1 MASRPELRGEASG
14 SSTNPQNFLLSL
26 LNQASAPV
34 RDTASLKSGVS
45 GKHSLLVEV
54 PEAVT
59 DLTQDVKDVAAEAET
74 LSPVEPQTEP
84 RKASPIRIFGEP
96 TKETSA
102 FEPPA
107 SANKGNVFTYLNPF
121 EQLSAS
127 SPLNQSSKP
136 VSRASTPK
144 SDSTQRA
151 KKSRKMSPEHPS
163 ADSDDVE
170 LSQADSSLPLRPETV
185 SEAVSGIGEQV
196 NKEVTE
202 ALAQATSTA
211 HGESVQQPAE
221 DEEMV
226 QGAAAEFM
234 EELKDE
240 EARGT
245 LESGMPNP
253 MAEEFET
260 TIKSVAEPEVPAD
273 WQDADSNPADA
284 IRVFNFPMRPFVS
297 IEIQKLDEP
306 PRPVSSEMSSDI
318 TRMKKD
324 FDQID
329 RNLVTASQNF
339 IVYSLKESGFRLIR
353 QDNGDNKEV
362 FKRGNERIF
371 NVALGRT
378 YDKERD
384 TETLLGTGVNG
395 SVFWTSLIGF
405 PGDSENDRDSE
416 SRGFI
421 FPPLPTADDNQAG
434 SQLKTRVK
442 ASTRHPSYF
451 GYGRGKSIYIV
462 WPELARSPRFTDTE
476 RICDT
481 ESYLNQ
487 YKLQVHTGKAA
498 KDFTF
503 SADDTVIASLDKV
516 GKLKFWDIRKLT
528 DQSIPAGSSKREAI
542 KDPITTLVTH
552 VQDQKTWPT
561 SLMFIDKER
570 PMSKGIALRY
580 LIVGMKQNHTLQLWD
595 LSLGKPVQEINFP
608 HESESDAICSL
619 VYHPKTG
626 VLVVG
631 HPTRNTIY
639 LLHVSSPKYNLAP
652 MSQAKFLSMVASKD
666 TTLPIPD
673 STIIVSGVREYALG
687 KRGQLRSL
695 DILDDLSE
703 KFTDPDAPYFELYV
717 MQAKGVSV
725 ISFGRQHLGWSK
737 DGKILNGVD
746 AVAEN
751 AINLKT
757 LQHPSQAAAADTTS
771 TNGDNPAQA
780 TPASTVT
787 ARPSTRNANKPQ
799 QAETLVAPS
808 TPSADPVNGGDK
820 SEKKKKKKATHASSP
835 APVLAASVQP
845 KSPVPQTV
853 TEREVAPA
861 VEDAEVE
868 IPGWATQILAAL
880 KSGTSTGVGD
890 TSKETLSSMDQTLNT
905 HFNNLYRKVNEDRRV
920 LDAANNAKQDALL
933 RLVSSTLTENI
944 EPTMDKIVSEALKKM
959 VLGPVKDIL
968 VQNVDRN
975 LADAFS
981 QSMKK
986 AIPREIEKTLPP
998 TLQAVFQDQG
1008 LVGHLTEKITQVID
1022 FHLRRTFEA
1031 VFEEA
1036 FVPAFQSLSIESGK
1050 KIAYEVGGG
1059 VNEQLRLAEQTHQ
1072 QDTAKIDALLN
1083 QVHDLQRTVTILAE
1097 NQAQF
1102 QSQLM
1107 EVLQQSGGVPSPG
1120 SQSTTVGAQPPPA
1133 VPVQKTAE
1141 EIEAEE
1147 ISQLMNN
1154 RDYEQATVKVSDE
1167 DYDSSSDWTNIS

>member
-45 GKHSLLVEV
+45 GKQSLPVEV
-54 PEAVT
+54 PEAAA
-59 DLTQDVKDVAAEAET
+59 DDAPDVKDVVAEDGS
-74 LSPVEPQTEP
+74 LSPVEPQTEL
-84 RKASPIRIFGEP
+84 RKATPIRVFGEP
-96 TKETSA
+96 TEETSA

-107 SANKGNVFTYLNPF
+107 SASKGTYVNPF
-121 EQLSAS
+121 DR
-127 SPLNQSSKP
+127 NRRSK
-136 VSRASTPK
+136 K
-144 SDSTQRA
+144 I
-151 KKSRKMSPEHPS
+151 RKMSPEHTSVDPDHAES
-163 ADSDDVE
+163 
-170 LSQADSSLPLRPETV
+170 SQLTSSPPLRPETV
-185 SEAVSGIGEQV
+185 SEAVSGVGEQV

-202 ALAQATSTA
+202 ALAQAASTA
-211 HGESVQQPAE
+211 HGESVQQSAE
-221 DEEMV
+221 VEDDVREAAV
-226 QGAAAEFM
+226 QVM
-234 EELKDE
+234 EESKDE
-240 EARGT
+240 EARST
-245 LESGMPNP
+245 PEASMPKA
-253 MAEEFET
+253 MAEAFEA
-260 TIKSVAEPEVPAD
+260 TIKSAAEPEAPAD
-273 WQDADSNPADA
+273 WQDADTNPADA
-284 IRVFNFPMRPFVS
+284 VRVFNFPMRPFVS
-297 IEIQKLDEP
+297 IDIQKLDEP

-329 RNLVTASQNF
+329 RNLVTASQSF
-339 IVYSLKESGFRLIR
+339 IIYSLKESGFRVIR

-371 NVALGRT
+371 NVALGRS
-378 YDKERD
+378 YDKEQD

-395 SVFWTSLIGF
+395 SVFWTSLVGF
-405 PGDSENDRDSE
+405 PGDSDKDLDSE

-442 ASTRHPSYF
+442 ASIRHPSYF
-451 GYGRGKSIYIV
+451 GYGRGKSIYVV
-462 WPELARSPRFTDTE
+462 WPGLARSPRFTDTE

-528 DQSIPAGSSKREAI
+528 DPTIPTHSSRREAI
-542 KDPITTLVTH
+542 KDPIMTLVTH

-595 LSLGKPVQEINFP
+595 LSLGKAVQEINFP

-652 MSQAKFLSMVASKD
+652 MSQAKYLSMVASKD
-666 TTLPIPD
+666 ATLPTPD

-703 KFTDPDAPYFELYV
+703 KFTDPDTPYFELYV
-717 MQAKGVSV
+717 LQAKGVSV
-725 ISFGRQHLGWSK
+725 ISIGRQHLGWSK

-746 AVAEN
+746 AVTEK
-751 AINLKT
+751 AITLKT
-757 LQHPSQAAAADTTS
+757 LQQPSQLAAADTTS
-771 TNGDNPAQA
+771 TNGDNAAQA
-780 TPASTVT
+780 TPTPALS
-787 ARPSTRNANKPQ
+787 ARPSTRSASKPQ
-799 QAETLVAPS
+799 PAENLVAPS
-808 TPSADPVNGGDK
+808 TPSADPMNGGDK
-820 SEKKKKKKATHASSP
+820 TDKKKKKKAARASSP
-835 APVLAASVQP
+835 TPALVSSQP
-845 KSPVPQTV
+845 KSPGPQPV
-853 TEREVAPA
+853 AEREGAHGL
-861 VEDAEVE
+861 EEAEVE
-868 IPGWATQILAAL
+868 IPAWATQILTAL
-880 KSGTSTGVGD
+880 KSSTVTGVVGASKD
-890 TSKETLSSMDQTLNT
+890 TVSGLDQTLNT
-905 HFNNLYRKVNEDRRV
+905 HFNNLYRKINEDRRV

-933 RLVSSTLTENI
+933 RLVSSTLNENI

-968 VQNVDRN
+968 VQNMDRN
-975 LADAFS
+975 LTDAFS

-986 AIPREIEKTLPP
+986 ALPREIEKTLPP

-1008 LVGHLTEKITQVID
+1008 LVGHLTEKVSQMIE

-1031 VFEEA
+1031 AFEEA
-1036 FVPAFQSLSIESGK
+1036 FVPAFQSLSVESGK
-1050 KIAYEVGGG
+1050 KIAYEVSHG
-1059 VNEQLRLAEQTHQ
+1059 VNEQLHMAEQTHQ
-1072 QDTAKIDALLN
+1072 QDAAKVDVLLN
-1083 QVHDLQRTVTILAE
+1083 QVHDLQRTVSILAE
-1097 NQAQF
+1097 NQAHF
-1102 QSQLM
+1102 QSQVM
-1107 EVLQQSGGVPSPG
+1107 EILRQSGGMAAPSG
-1120 SQSTTVGAQPPPA
+1120 SQSATGTAQPPPTA
-1133 VPVQKTAE
+1133 PAPPKTAE
-1141 EIEAEE
+1141 ELEAEE

-1154 RDYEQATVKVSDE
+1154 GDYEQATVKVSNSD
-1167 DYDSSSDWTNIS
+1167 DHLASSWSNIV